1 MEVWAVE
8 AYGAAN
14 ILQEFL
20 TVKADA
26 MEGRAKIYESI
37 VKGDYVSTPGIP
49 ESFNVLVQEL
59 RGLGLNIEIFDSNNK
74 EIFIT
79 PKKKDRDKRKRLI

>member
-26 MEGRAKIYESI
+26 MEGRTRIYEAI
-37 VKGDYVSTPGIP
+37 IKGEYVSTPGIP
-49 ESFNVLVQEL
+49 ESCNVLVQEL
-59 RGLGLNIEIFDSNNK
+59 RGLGLNIEIFDVNNN
-74 EIFIT
+74 EISIT
-79 PKKKDRDKRKRLI
+79 PKKKEKEKKTRLI